1 MFYCMLQIGINWL
14 IIAYAGRLRLSG
26 LKSELAKDRYV
37 VLCTVTKPSPKHK
50 TKQKQNTK
58 NKQHTET
65 QKHKTNQTKKR
76 PTQAKQQRDRFQFMG
91 EMG

>member
-1 MFYCMLQIGINWL
+1 M
-14 IIAYAGRLRLSG
+14 AYVGRLRLSG

-50 TKQKQNTK
+50 TITKTQNQTEAKHQKQTTHRNTK
-58 NKQHTET
+58 T